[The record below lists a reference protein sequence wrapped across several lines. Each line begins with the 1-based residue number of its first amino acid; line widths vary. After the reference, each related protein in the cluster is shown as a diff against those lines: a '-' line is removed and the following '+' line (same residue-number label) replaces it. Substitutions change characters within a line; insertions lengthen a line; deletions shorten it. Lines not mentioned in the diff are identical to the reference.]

1 MKRDQYQFRQG
12 REFAAD
18 VLRCAASA
26 LAEAHLLAGLLENLR
41 KTCANKPPSFAEG
54 ILSIVRDVEALR

>member
-1 MKRDQYQFRQG
+1 MKLDQYQFRQG

-18 VLRCAASA
+18 VLRCAAST
-26 LAEAHLLAGLLENLR
+26 LAEQNLLAGLLDNLR
-41 KTCANKPPSFAEG
+41 KTCSNKPPSFAEG